1 VEYLYSLDIA
11 NLVAKHLAISLFR
24 YADEISEHEGK
35 CSQCGRD
42 LKKKINQYI
51 LYFFNPRRTLHPRVL
66 FLCSM
71 VTASLA
77 EIKKALRTLDE
88 NTVQELCM
96 KLAKYKKENKEL
108 LTYLLFDAHD
118 EQTYITSIKNQLN
131 ELFFAVNPTTVY
143 FQKKSLRK
151 ILRLVNK
158 QIKYSGNKQTELE
171 IRIFFCRKMKE
182 ARLMM
187 RSNTVLYNLY
197 VGQLKKIESAFAKL
211 PEDLRTDYERDLNFI
226 LL

>member
-1 VEYLYSLDIA
+1 
-11 NLVAKHLAISLFR
+11 
-24 YADEISEHEGK
+24 
-35 CSQCGRD
+35 
-42 LKKKINQYI
+42 
-51 LYFFNPRRTLHPRVL
+51 
-66 FLCSM
+66 M
-71 VTASLA
+71 MTASLA
-77 EIKKALRTLDE
+77 NIKKELRTLDE
-88 NTVQELCM
+88 AQAQELCM

-108 LTYLLFDAHD
+108 LTYLLFEADD
-118 EQTYITSIKNQLN
+118 EPAYVTAVKNQLD
-131 ELFFAVNPTTVY
+131 EMFFAVNATAVY
-143 FQKKSLRK
+143 FQKKTLRK
-151 ILRLVNK
+151 ILRFANK